1 VLCVA
6 WFIPYRRGEWHM
18 GDVFFLQR
26 SLWETRRPTRIMKP
40 CTGIGS
46 STSVDFYFS
55 RTRRI
60 KMDMNNSETKQGAV
74 VNADVLQQKPYAE
87 VIPT

>member
-1 VLCVA
+1 MWLA
-6 WFIPYRRGEWHM
+6 LIRAEGDERHM
-18 GDVFFLQR
+18 GDVFLTKPLGNQVT
-26 SLWETRRPTRIMKP
+26 SQSMWP

-55 RTRRI
+55 RIRGI
-60 KMDMNNSETKQGAV
+60 KMDTNNSETKQGV
-74 VNADVLQQKPYAE
+74 VVPADLLKQKPHVE